1 MLNQFYNYLS
11 DKIIKFLETESFKGG
26 ERYYLQFDEEKQ
38 VEDLYNVLRLS
49 ESAEEF
55 SYTHKL
61 GSTYSTFAL
70 LINDIRVVIAATIN
84 NVTPDFLVT
93 LRNNVGEQKDEWKNT
108 ALLSICNETLD
119 SIRGGSSDLQ
129 KEGMPLHVKTI
140 TKNLKKEIEKSNLSK
155 SEQEV
160 ASFFLNEKLEDMVL
174 QPNIFDFEEVL
185 GLISQGSLQREDYK
199 NLGLFFDENLDQYT
213 PSQIRKRLAENHEFY
228 EKIQHFHEYENLDQ
242 QLEKLFDEKGVT
254 RLKKDDWKSE
264 SFQFI
269 KKSNE
274 IAVAPKKVLNYIEES
289 QSKINK
295 NLVYWDRPIQE
306 TKAGLRKRHII
317 IFNENKNDVINID
330 FEFDQKL
337 KKEYIHKNN
346 KEVCSVS
353 GNLLKL
359 ELRHKIGQV
368 TFEKVTYSHEHD
380 SKSRYEF
387 FIAIV
392 ECNQELLKGIQTFYE
407 INVKDK
413 QIVLNN
419 KGETIR
425 FGTQNDAASELV
437 LEDDD
442 LVVELDSIENGIE
455 ISSQSPAWDD
465 GILTFKLS
473 YQGAEIPFYAMDL
486 SVKSAPVLGKRIWKL
501 KREYQAHFNFVNNKL
516 QQGTREY
523 YPRELFKEFL
533 EIEKLWINDQYKY
546 ARKSISGI
554 EKLELDLTP
563 NLDKAYF
570 ELIHYFKSND
580 LLPSLAYMDKQLLRL
595 SKNYL
600 EAFNEEIMSIKENY
614 ILNNSQLSLM
624 KLGTI
629 EESNQIYLTPLHP
642 LNVAYQV
649 VINEEINNEE
659 VESHILDRL
668 HPYNLL
674 PFIYGEGNDIYRP
687 VTNKDAWEWTTYQS
701 LKKVTVGQSNEFLS
715 KVIEEKISQF
725 IEHFNYLFIEES
737 QSPLKVNVIQITN
750 DEEVLKGFINFIMK
764 QVEKKGPHQVIPI
777 EVALYHEEDY
787 ISSFEQFSLYDD
799 INKIEEMLGFKLEVK
814 NLDPVDLLRIIRE
827 KIHYYKLY
835 SNVEYQFSHISF
847 IKMDSNNDIAK
858 DNMGDIETGISLN
871 GLLSSITSMKGR
883 KDYRTG
889 FGTQNI
895 ADNINDLILTA
906 KNLNELASN
915 LEKGGANP
923 YTKNKSI
930 VTISSAINEEN
941 LNRLYESSYWVTF
954 IDPTV
959 GLEFF
964 QRANND
970 LLVIHYSDQYN
981 SSDQYV
987 AITVTD
993 KANQYRNVINQYLLE
1008 HNVHTNEENIDRAIK
1023 AFNTINGEWLLRVI
1037 GSKGHFSREKIS
1049 IISALKYSLSFLDHP
1064 NITWLPISLEEVL
1077 RVSGAV
1083 KLNKSEGIFSAK
1095 NLGVRGSHSDDLLLV
1110 GMEVTDDE
1118 EIYMH
1123 YYPVEVKIGI
1133 NQDYVISKA
1142 KEQIKKTKFLFNK
1155 ELRKVNEDGNINF
1168 KNKFFRNFFI
1178 QLFLANVQK
1187 FQLNGIWPEKSFEL
1201 VEKYKSKLLND
1212 EYQIGYHLDKYLG
1225 KGLVLSFR
1233 KEVSW
1238 RSAKID
1244 DEVLILELTEEDG
1257 YTGVIEDIEFLKDRI
1272 QLGNT
1277 DIQKP
1282 ILLTSN
1288 YTKPE
1293 NVEVLDIL
1301 EILEKNPILDK
1312 QNVEGSN
1319 DNEETEHT
1327 QPKEIEK
1334 VEITDPQKQELK
1346 NVRVLLGNVEG
1357 SNKEIY
1363 WEYGHPKLANR
1374 HILISGKSGQG
1385 KSYFIQCML
1394 LELSSQNISSII
1406 FDYTDGFKKSKLEPE
1421 FKQAMGDKVEQIL
1434 VAKDKFPIN
1443 PFKRNK
1449 KELDED
1455 EYIDEDFVDVAERMK
1470 NVLASIYK
1478 DLGIQ
1483 QQNSIYQAIIRGM
1496 SEVGDNMNLE
1506 KLREELEK
1514 DSSGPA
1520 KTALS
1525 QLNPMIDKNPF
1536 NHLVE
1541 QDWSKLEKEP
1551 GKVFIIQ
1558 LSGFTR
1564 DVQLMITEFILWD
1577 LWYYKLQHGKQS
1589 IPLPV
1594 ILDEAQNLDHSE
1606 KSPSAKI
1613 LTEGR
1618 KFGWSGWYATQFLK
1632 GQLTSDEISRL
1643 QNASHKIYFSP
1654 PDAEIS
1660 SIASVLSHDANSRKE
1675 WEKTLAT
1682 LQKGQCVSYGPMLV
1696 DDGSLKQFQPVVI
1709 NIASLD
1715 KRM

>member
-11 DKIIKFLETESFKGG
+11 EKIISFLKTETFKGG
-26 ERYYLQFDEEKQ
+26 ERYYLQFDDEKQ
-38 VEDLYNVLRLS
+38 VEEIYSVLKES
-49 ESAEEF
+49 EHAEEF
-55 SYTHKL
+55 VYKHEL
-61 GSTYSTFAL
+61 GSAYSTFCL
-70 LINDIRVVIAATIN
+70 VIKNIRVVIAATID

-93 LRNNVGEQKDEWKNT
+93 LRNNVGEQKGDWSNT
-108 ALLSICNETLD
+108 ALLSICHETLD

-160 ASFFLNEKLEDMVL
+160 ALFFLNEKLEDMIL
-174 QPNIFDFEEVL
+174 QPNIFDFAEVL
-185 GLISQGSLQREDYK
+185 GLLSQGSLKREDFH
-199 NLGLFFDENLDQYT
+199 NLGLFYDENIEQFT

-228 EKIQHFHEYENLDQ
+228 EKILHFHEYENLDQ

-254 RLKKDDWKSE
+254 RLKKDDWKNE
-264 SFQFI
+264 TFRFV
-269 KKSNE
+269 KESNE
-274 IAVAPKKVLNYIEES
+274 NATIPKKALTYIENT
-289 QSKINK
+289 QAKINK
-295 NLVYWDRPIQE
+295 NLIYWDRPIQE

-317 IFNENKNDVINID
+317 IFNENKSDVINID
-330 FEFDQKL
+330 FEFDQRL
-337 KKEYIHKNN
+337 KKEFIHPKSRDL
-346 KEVCSVS
+346 CTVS
-353 GNLLKL
+353 GNFLKL
-359 ELRHKIGQV
+359 ELKPKVGAV
-368 TFEKVTYSHEHD
+368 SFEKVTYVHQND
-380 SKSRYEF
+380 SKSKFEF

-392 ECNQELLKGIQTFYE
+392 ECNPEVLKGIQTFYE
-407 INVKDK
+407 INIKDK

-425 FGTQNDAASELV
+425 FGATGSSVSEKILD
-437 LEDDD
+437 EDD
-442 LVVELDSIENGIE
+442 LVVTLDSIDEGLE
-455 ISSQSPAWDD
+455 ISSLSPAWDD
-465 GILTFKLS
+465 GILTFKLW
-473 YQGAEIPFYAMDL
+473 YQNVEIPFFAMDL
-486 SVKSAPVLGKRIWKL
+486 SMKSPPVLGKRIWKL
-501 KREYQAHFNFVNNKL
+501 KREYQAHFKYLNNKL

-523 YPRELFKEFL
+523 YPREMFKEFL
-533 EIEKLWINDQYKY
+533 ELENLWINDQFKY
-546 ARKSISGI
+546 AKKSINGI
-554 EKLELDLTP
+554 EKLELEISE
-563 NLDKAYF
+563 NLSNSYF
-570 ELIHYFKSND
+570 ELIKYYKNNE
-580 LLPSLAYMDKQLLRL
+580 LLPSLAYMDTELMRL
-595 SKNYL
+595 SKIYL
-600 EAFNEEIMSIKENY
+600 ESFNDEIMSIKENY

-629 EESNQIYLTPLHP
+629 QENNQIYLTPLHP

-659 VESHILDRL
+659 IESQILDRL

-674 PFIYGEGNDIYRP
+674 PYIYGENNSIYRP

-701 LKKVTVGQSNEFLS
+701 IKKVTVGQSNEFLS

-725 IEHFNYLFIEES
+725 IEHFNYLFIEGS
-737 QSPLKVNVIQITN
+737 NSPLKVNVIQITN
-750 DEEVLKGFINFIMK
+750 DEEVLKGFINFIK
-764 QVEKKGPHQVIPI
+764 NQIEKNGPHQLIPI
-777 EVALYHEEDY
+777 EVALYNDDDY

-799 INKIEEMLGFKLEVK
+799 INKIEEMLGFKLEVQ

-827 KIHYYKLY
+827 KIHYYKIN
-835 SNVEYQFSHISF
+835 SGEDYQFSHISF
-847 IKMDSNNDIAK
+847 IKMDSSDYVAK
-858 DNMGDIETGISLN
+858 DNMDEIETGASLS
-871 GLLSSITSMKGR
+871 GLLSSITSVKGR
-883 KDYRTG
+883 KEYRTG

-895 ADNINDLILTA
+895 ADNVNDLLLTA

-915 LEKGGANP
+915 LEIGGANP

-930 VTISSAINEEN
+930 VTISSAINEEK
-941 LNRLYESSYWVTF
+941 LNKLYESSYWVTF
-954 IDPTV
+954 IDPNV

-964 QRANND
+964 QRSKSD
-970 LLVIHYSDQYN
+970 LLVIHYSDQFN
-981 SSDQYV
+981 SSNQYV

-1008 HNVHTNEENIDRAIK
+1008 HNVHSSDENIDKAIR

-1049 IISALKYSLSFLDHP
+1049 IISALKYSLSFFDHP
-1064 NITWLPISLEEVL
+1064 NITWVPISLEEVL

-1083 KLNKSEGIFSAK
+1083 KLNKSEGVFSAK

-1110 GMEVTDDE
+1110 GMEVTDNE
-1118 EIYMH
+1118 EIFMH
-1123 YYPVEVKIGI
+1123 YYPIEVKIGI
-1133 NQDYVISKA
+1133 NQDSVITKA
-1142 KEQIKKTKFLFNK
+1142 KEQIRKTKFLFDK
-1155 ELRKVNEDGNINF
+1155 ELRKVNADGKVNF

-1187 FQLNGIWPEKSFEL
+1187 FQLNEIWPEKSFDI

-1212 EYQIGYHLDKYLG
+1212 DYEIGNHLNRYIG

-1233 KEVSW
+1233 KEVTW
-1238 RSAKID
+1238 RSAKM
-1244 DEVLILELTEEDG
+1244 DEDVLVLELTEEDG
-1257 YTGVIEDIEFLKDRI
+1257 YTGVIEDVEVLKDRI

-1277 DIQKP
+1277 DIQKTM
-1282 ILLTSN
+1282 LLANT
-1288 YTKPE
+1288 YTHPE
-1293 NVEVLDIL
+1293 IIDLSVEPKV
-1301 EILEKNPILDK
+1301 NPIVDIDSIDDPPIIDPISPI
-1312 QNVEGSN
+1312 NVN
-1319 DNEETEHT
+1319 DFDVDNT
-1327 QPKEIEK
+1327 QVKE
-1334 VEITDPQKQELK
+1334 VVVLK
-1346 NVRVLLGNVEG
+1346 NVRVLLGNIEG
-1357 SNKEIY
+1357 SNKDIY

-1394 LELSSQNISSII
+1394 VELSSQNISSII

-1421 FKQAMGDKVEQIL
+1421 FKEAMGDKVEQIL
-1434 VAKDKFPIN
+1434 VARDKFPIN
-1443 PFKRNK
+1443 PFKRNI
-1449 KELDED
+1449 KELDEN

-1483 QQNSIYQAIIRGM
+1483 QQNAIYQAIIRGM
-1496 SEVGDNMNLE
+1496 NEIGDKMNLE
-1506 KLREELEK
+1506 KLREKLEE
-1514 DSSGPA
+1514 DASGPA

-1536 NHLVE
+1536 NSTVE

-1551 GKVFIIQ
+1551 GKVYIIQ

-1577 LWYYKLQHGKQS
+1577 LWYYKLQHGSQN

-1632 GQLTSDEISRL
+1632 GQLSSDEISRL
-1643 QNASHKIYFSP
+1643 QMSSHKIYFAP

-1675 WEKTLAT
+1675 WEKTLSS
-1682 LQKGQCVSYGPMLV
+1682 LQKGQCISYGPMLV
-1696 DDGSLKQFQPVVI
+1696 EDGSLKQFQPVVI
-1709 NIASLD
+1709 NIASLND
-1715 KRM
+1715 RIN